1 MTIDEMLVDSGD
13 YVYYTDGFHVEI
25 ESHFPRLL
33 DNNYVVTQGIDKQQG
48 VVYEGDFFGLLRNL
62 GIPDFA
68 HYATLRLNGYSS
80 PMQFKR
86 TTTTIMVPNLSEIEM
101 IKSVYVANEDFI
113 I

>member
-1 MTIDEMLVDSGD
+1 MTIDELMVDSGE

-33 DNNYVVTQGIDKQQG
+33 SDGYVVTHGIDKQQG

-68 HYATLRLNGYSS
+68 HYVIMRLNGFTS
-80 PMQFKR
+80 PMEFKR

-101 IKSVYVANEDFI
+101 IKSVYVASEDFVI
-113 I
+113 